1 MEKIRKSDHDV
12 VRLLNYEVGPL
23 YRDWEAKNSILLTWQ
38 ISFDH
43 IQGTRPSA
51 AGLLS
56 LMSFFDRQGIPEK
69 LLRVECKRNNDYSNP
84 EQPVNGSS
92 EENTD
97 STSES
102 DTDHDFEDDITTLR
116 DYSFISVGEDRSVFT
131 MHRLVQLTAR
141 VWLKTRGQME
151 HCI

>member
-56 LMSFFDRQGIPEK
+56 LMSFFDRQGIPESI
-69 LLRVECKRNNDYSNP
+69 LRGQRSHETNTVMIEDSF
-84 EQPVNGSS
+84 S
-92 EENTD
+92 EEEGD
-97 STSES
+97 CVAELS
-102 DTDHDFEDDITTLR
+102 FEDDVVTLS
-116 DYSFISVGEDRSVFT
+116 DYSLISVGEQSTTFT
-131 MHRLVQLTAR
+131 MHRLV
-141 VWLKTRGQME
+141 
-151 HCI
+151 